1 MDLKSFKIKNHLILS
16 GIFLGLIFHLF
27 EKNLNNFFGGILGS
41 ILPLIFL
48 FPLFKLKALGAG
60 DIKLFSVI
68 GLFFGRLFVLQSIL
82 YSFLIG
88 GVLSMI
94 HLIRKKQFLSRYQ
107 YLIQY
112 TKTYFLKSS
121 STKIPPYYNI
131 KEQGYTGVI
140 HFTVAI
146 FLGVILQLL

>member
-27 EKNLNNFFGGILGS
+27 EKNLNNFFDAILGS

-60 DIKLFSVI
+60 DIKLFLVI

-88 GVLSMI
+88 GILSII
-94 HLIRKKQFLSRYQ
+94 HLVRKKQFLSRYQ

-112 TKTYFLKSS
+112 TKTNFLKSS
-121 STKIPPYYNI
+121 NIKIPPYYNI